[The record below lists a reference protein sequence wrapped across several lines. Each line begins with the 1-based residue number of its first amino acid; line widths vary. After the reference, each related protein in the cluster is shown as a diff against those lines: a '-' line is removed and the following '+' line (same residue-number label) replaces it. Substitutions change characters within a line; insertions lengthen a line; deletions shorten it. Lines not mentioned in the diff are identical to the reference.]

1 MITRGIC
8 IKYNILALYT
18 LKALTL
24 SSKNIKNLDDMF
36 LFMFNDDFNIKLN
49 KSVQLNLGIGML

>member
-24 SSKNIKNLDDMF
+24 SSKNIKNLNDMF
-36 LFMFNDDFNIKLN
+36 LVMFNDVNIKLN
-49 KSVQLNLGIGML
+49 KSVHLNPGSGML